1 MDNKK
6 HIDRI
11 FKEKLKNFEAV
22 PDDAIWENIHQQL
35 HEDKRKRRI
44 VPLWWKVA
52 GVAAVLALLF
62 TLATKFITQNAID
75 PIGNGVNVVNTN
87 NDTNEN
93 PDANGND
100 LKHSLKDADAT
111 KTANTSNP
119 NGVIQNTPTEQV
131 VKITVGTATAS
142 NGENR
147 FATNAKNEN
156 GNSVVSKNHRSKN
169 QNNGDVTIS
178 KVEKENAVA
187 DGSKTDMNALS
198 DIKTTE
204 NQNIKNTS
212 KQIVNPIENQNN
224 VAVTDAFEKLED
236 ILTKEEETIE
246 DAIAKVEEAN
256 SNDDVMEKQP
266 NRWNVSPN
274 VSPIYFGSLGKGSSL
289 DEQFINNT
297 KEGAV
302 TMSYGI
308 GGSYA
313 VNTRLKIR
321 AGINKVAMEHATNDV
336 LVFNSID
343 QSSGAKG
350 TISNLSANANG
361 QHMTYLSEENLNKDA
376 TPVIMN
382 STPNSTI
389 SQRLGFVEIPLEVE
403 YALVNKKLAVNA
415 IGGFSALIA
424 DRNEIYAVSGG
435 QEMLIGEAN
444 NINAMS
450 YSANLGLGVNYNISE
465 KIKLNV
471 EPTFK
476 YQINTFSKSAG
487 DFRPYFIGVYTGF
500 SYKF

>member
-1 MDNKK
+1 
-6 HIDRI
+6 
-11 FKEKLKNFEAV
+11 
-22 PDDAIWENIHQQL
+22 
-35 HEDKRKRRI
+35 
-44 VPLWWKVA
+44 
-52 GVAAVLALLF
+52 
-62 TLATKFITQNAID
+62 
-75 PIGNGVNVVNTN
+75 
-87 NDTNEN
+87 
-93 PDANGND
+93 
-100 LKHSLKDADAT
+100 
-111 KTANTSNP
+111 
-119 NGVIQNTPTEQV
+119 
-131 VKITVGTATAS
+131 
-142 NGENR
+142 
-147 FATNAKNEN
+147 
-156 GNSVVSKNHRSKN
+156 
-169 QNNGDVTIS
+169 
-178 KVEKENAVA
+178 
-187 DGSKTDMNALS
+187 
-198 DIKTTE
+198 
-204 NQNIKNTS
+204 
-212 KQIVNPIENQNN
+212 
-224 VAVTDAFEKLED
+224 
-236 ILTKEEETIE
+236 
-246 DAIAKVEEAN
+246 
-256 SNDDVMEKQP
+256 
-266 NRWNVSPN
+266 
-274 VSPIYFGSLGKGSSL
+274 
-289 DEQFINNT
+289 
-297 KEGAV
+297 
-302 TMSYGI
+302 
-308 GGSYA
+308 
-313 VNTRLKIR
+313 
-321 AGINKVAMEHATNDV
+321 MEHATNDV